1 MVNASDTV
9 NGQNDEIE
17 ANNDKESMADQKE
30 EEEQTKADQLEILRE
45 KIKQLELEL
54 MDMKQLM
61 EEELKGINQYKEQR
75 IAKMEQYQNK
85 QQQTIDALTE
95 KLTVSIDQ
103 FSLNHQEHEELLNAH
118 KNLMEE
124 KIGWLNKDQEL
135 CADQFSKMINGLGH
149 KQKSDQEEFL
159 RKMDESL
166 NSVQAMVVVAEEQ
179 NLSNANK
186 FAEIEQLNVLQ
197 QEKVVKMEKY
207 QEEQQQNINALTEKQ
222 NLSNANKFAE
232 IEQLNVLQQQKV
244 VKMEKYQ
251 EAQQQNTNAL
261 TEKLKVSIDQF
272 SLMQNDQKALLERLN
287 RLEQKQTAN
296 SAQQKADQKALS
308 AMKKYQKQQQ
318 LNIDAL
324 TEAQKANGPIPQNRW
339 HSAACHD
346 QLALSE
352 PERLIVQFTGEK
364 AGFHSVFAERPM
376 PIKNYGIF
384 YYEVTIL
391 GGAGYAHIGL
401 ATKSM
406 QLNAWVGDYEGTYA
420 YDSWGRFWGHAVEGC
435 SHSHG
440 RPHVEEK
447 PRFGV
452 GDVVGCGVNLANRQ
466 IIYTNNGEL
475 LETTGLFVSSA
486 DDLFPCV
493 SLFHSGD
500 TIEANFGPDFEY
512 KF

>member
-1 MVNASDTV
+1 
-9 NGQNDEIE
+9 
-17 ANNDKESMADQKE
+17 MADQE
-30 EEEQTKADQLEILRE
+30 EEEQTKADQLENLRE
-45 KIKQLELEL
+45 NIKQLELEL
-54 MDMKQLM
+54 LGIKQLM
-61 EEELKGINQYKEQR
+61 EELKDIKQYKEQL
-75 IAKMEQYQNK
+75 IAKMEEYQNK

-103 FSLNHQEHEELLNAH
+103 CSLKHQEHEELLNAH

-135 CADQFSKMINGLGH
+135 CADRFSQMINGLGH

-159 RKMDESL
+159 RKMDESR
-166 NSVQAMVVVAEEQ
+166 NSVQAMVVVTEELNLSNANKFAEIEKLNVLQQEKVVKMEKYQEEQ
-179 NLSNANK
+179 QQNTNALTENLNLSNANK

-197 QEKVVKMEKY
+197 QEKVVKME
-207 QEEQQQNINALTEKQ
+207 EEQQQKIN
-222 NLSNANKFAE
+222 S
-232 IEQLNVLQQQKV
+232 
-244 VKMEKYQ
+244 
-251 EAQQQNTNAL
+251 L

-272 SLMQNDQKALLERLN
+272 SLLQSDQKALLERLN
-287 RLEQKQTAN
+287 RFEQKQTAN
-296 SAQQKADQKALS
+296 SAQQKADLKALS
-308 AMKKYQKQQQ
+308 AMKKYQKEQQ

-339 HSAACHD
+339 DSAACHD

-352 PERLIVQFTGEK
+352 PERLIVQFIGEK

-376 PIKNYGIF
+376 PLKNFGIF

-406 QLNAWVGDYEGTYA
+406 LLNAWVGDYEGTYA

-435 SHSHG
+435 SHSYG
-440 RPHVEEK
+440 RPHIEER

-452 GDVVGCGVNLANRQ
+452 GDVVGCGVNLATRQ
-466 IIYTNNGEL
+466 IVYTKNGEH

-486 DDLFPCV
+486 ADLFPCV

-512 KF
+512 EF